1 MLANS
6 SQWFGDGT
14 FKLCPQIFS
23 QIYTIR
29 ALVNHKVLLCV
40 FALLPSTTE
49 IVYKLFFTTIF
60 NAVRNNK
67 GNVPHGF
74 LVGFETAAINA
85 ILNVLPQTDI
95 SGYFFYLSSNLWRHI
110 QRAGVQER
118 CMNDPQSGL
127 QLRMITDLALVPP
140 QDVVNSLDELCIVI
154 RNQYH
159 GDADEALDYTEDTYF
174 GSFRRN
180 VPRRPPLFPI
190 ELRDMFNRIVEELPP
205 TAISRLGII
214 LSMLHL
220 LIYCSKSF

>member
-1 MLANS
+1 
-6 SQWFGDGT
+6 
-14 FKLCPQIFS
+14 
-23 QIYTIR
+23 
-29 ALVNHKVLLCV
+29 
-40 FALLPSTTE
+40 
-49 IVYKLFFTTIF
+49 
-60 NAVRNNK
+60 
-67 GNVPHGF
+67 
-74 LVGFETAAINA
+74 
-85 ILNVLPQTDI
+85 
-95 SGYFFYLSSNLWRHI
+95 
-110 QRAGVQER
+110 
-118 CMNDPQSGL
+118 MNDPQSGL